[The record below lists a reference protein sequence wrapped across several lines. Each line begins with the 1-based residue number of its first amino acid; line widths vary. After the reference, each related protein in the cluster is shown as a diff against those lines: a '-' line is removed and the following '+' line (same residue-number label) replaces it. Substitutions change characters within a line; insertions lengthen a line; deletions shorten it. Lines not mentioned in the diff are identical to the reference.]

1 MPGKQAV
8 LPLLQHQ
15 AKSDYSQNDA
25 TPGSYS
31 HIFIWTCIK
40 VGWIRNLWH
49 PNANGTRATTGQ
61 QISRRSGNILAPVW
75 LYSFWQVV
83 WSLTILFVALLCDP
97 NKQLFC
103 NSFCLLKMKRG
114 KQTIFL
120 LLWCLSD
127 LKFYLIPLLEL
138 HTKFHRFKDIALC
151 VSFFFKQ

>member
-8 LPLLQHQ
+8 LPLMQHQ
-15 AKSDYSQNDA
+15 AKSYYSQTDV
-25 TPGSYS
+25 TSGSYS
-31 HIFIWTCIK
+31 HIFIWTYAK
-40 VGWIRNLWH
+40 VGWIRDLWH
-49 PNANGTRATTGQ
+49 PNAHGTRATIDQ
-61 QISRRSGNILAPVW
+61 QINTRSGNILAPVW
-75 LYSFWQVV
+75 LHSFWQVV
-83 WSLTILFVALLCDP
+83 WSLTILYVALLYDP

-138 HTKFHRFKDIALC
+138 YTKFHRFKDIALC
-151 VSFFFKQ
+151 VRFFFKQ